1 MLFEVGR
8 GAEDSARAPIALALG
23 TVALRNPELVRT
35 ALVDAGQQFVPED
48 ELLLLRD
55 AFDMLDEDFGEE
67 RFYVLMRRDYWGARI
82 GSRPQAV
89 AGAAIQILEF

>member
-1 MLFEVGR
+1 M
-8 GAEDSARAPIALALG
+8 
-23 TVALRNPELVRT
+23 ALRNTELVRA

-55 AFDMLDEDFGEE
+55 AFDMLAEDFAEE

-82 GSRPQAV
+82 GSRTQAV
-89 AGAAIQILEF
+89 AGAAIRVLEF